1 MKYASNRNFLH
12 PVLGQQEFLWPAKSF
27 APTVKVYLKQSFGKN
42 GGPILRI
49 ETRFRLDVA
58 AIDRLIADERAVC
71 GVWIYCAAT
80 SYRQFFKAENNGNRR
95 QVIADIPIGDIRGK
109 VEAHPQVVTTTEVML
124 GTEEAHRVFDQE
136 PLVLPPG
143 TPLAVQP
150 PTSIPLL
157 DGDRTIK
164 DIFSWME
171 DPDSGTAWDVRPDPD
186 KATIELAADR
196 PTMEFLKEQRETDSK
211 WAMQTLYL
219 AALTEALNVYLQ
231 QVGDDEQTEED
242 TSSSG
247 GWVGTIKGRLAELGI
262 RVSSDDQD
270 PMFMAGP
277 YGRSS
282 TWVAQR
288 LLGDPLQAPPPDDGE
303 EENQ

>member
-1 MKYASNRNFLH
+1 VKYASNRNFLH

-27 APTVKVYLKQSFGKN
+27 APTIKVYLKQSFGKN
-42 GGPILRI
+42 GGPKLTI

-58 AIDRLIADERAVC
+58 AIERLIAKERAVC
-71 GVWIYCAAT
+71 GVWVYCAAT
-80 SYRQFFKAENNGNRR
+80 SYRQFFKAENNGNRH
-95 QVIADIPIGDIRGK
+95 QVIADVPIGEIRGK
-109 VEAHPQVVTTTEVML
+109 VEAHPQVMTTTEVTL
-124 GTEEAHRVFDQE
+124 DTEEAHRVFDQE

-171 DPDSGTAWDVRPDPD
+171 DPDSGTAWEVRPDPD
-186 KATIELAADR
+186 KATIVLAADR
-196 PTMEFLKEQRETDSK
+196 PTIEFFKDQRETDSK

-219 AALTEALNVYLQ
+219 AALTEALNVYLRH
-231 QVGDDEQTEED
+231 VEED
-242 TSSSG
+242 ETSYSG
-247 GWVGTIKGRLAELGI
+247 GWVGTIKRRLAGLDI
-262 RVSSDDQD
+262 QVSSDDQD
-270 PMFMAGP
+270 PMFRAGP
-277 YGRSS
+277 DGRSS
-282 TWVAQR
+282 AWVAQR
-288 LLGDPLQAPPPDDGE
+288 LLGDPLQAPPPDDEE